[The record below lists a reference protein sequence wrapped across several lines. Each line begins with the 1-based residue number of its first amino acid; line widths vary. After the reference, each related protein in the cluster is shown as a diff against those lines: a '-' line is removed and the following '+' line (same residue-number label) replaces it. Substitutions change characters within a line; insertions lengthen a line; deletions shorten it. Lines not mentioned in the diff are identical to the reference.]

1 MALVDC
7 GSGIRLERGAECR
20 LTDGI
25 TLVSDHYYPA
35 GGGPWP
41 TLLMRQPY
49 GRDIAS
55 TVVYAHPVWFARHGY
70 HIVIQDVRGRGGSE
84 GVFYPFR
91 HEGRDGDGRGRMVTV
106 NAGSIPEIALN
117 GVTKRYRNAAVAV
130 ESISLTVER
139 GEFVTFL
146 GPSGCGKSTLLKLV
160 SGLSP
165 VSEGTVRVNGMTPEN
180 ARDLV
185 SFIFQDATLLPWR
198 TVGHNVGLGME
209 LEHAARPAR
218 KERVAQMLE
227 LVGLSHVAKRYP
239 RQLSG
244 GMKMRASIARAL
256 VSRPRILLMDAP
268 FAALDEMTRDR
279 LNEELLRLYNEH
291 KWTVLFVTHS
301 VAEAVF
307 LSTRVVI
314 LAAHPGRVAHE
325 IKINLASPRTAE
337 TRESKAFE
345 EQVTQASRLL
355 RGVYQV

>member
-1 MALVDC
+1 MVKESNA
-7 GSGIRLERGAECR
+7 
-20 LTDGI
+20 
-25 TLVSDHYYPA
+25 PA
-35 GGGPWP
+35 
-41 TLLMRQPY
+41 
-49 GRDIAS
+49 
-55 TVVYAHPVWFARHGY
+55 
-70 HIVIQDVRGRGGSE
+70 
-84 GVFYPFR
+84 
-91 HEGRDGDGRGRMVTV
+91 
-106 NAGSIPEIALN
+106 PEIAFE

-130 ESISLTVER
+130 ESITLTVER

-165 VSEGTVRVNGMTPEN
+165 VSEGTVRVNGMTPES
-180 ARDLV
+180 ARDHV

-198 TVGHNVGLGME
+198 TVEQNVGLGME
-209 LEHAARPAR
+209 LEHAASSAR
-218 KERVAQMLE
+218 RDRVAKMLE
-227 LVGLSHVAKRYP
+227 LVGLTPVAKRYP

-256 VSRPRILLMDAP
+256 VTKPRILLMDEP

-279 LNEELLRLYNEH
+279 LNEELLRLYAEQE
-291 KWTVLFVTHS
+291 WTVLFVTHS

-325 IKINLASPRTAE
+325 IKINLPWPRTAE
-337 TRESKAFE
+337 TRESEAFE

-355 RGVYQV
+355 RGVYQP